1 MEWGRKDAGR
11 SRKAFVRVLFI
22 IFTAGLVLLTLF
34 GNTLQSLTL
43 PKVRTEKM
51 AVGSLLHALEGSGI
65 LQPLSKEKL
74 YNLSSW
80 KVEKIL
86 VQKGDRVKKG
96 QQLIIYDSGSAERE
110 LEDQIT
116 ILKKQNITMQHTQ
129 EQFIEATTGGEDLLI
144 RNAKRDIEIGKL
156 DLAMQGRKVKELR
169 ELLQKDKTLL
179 APFDGVVMEMNAIA
193 GLPSSEGDVVIT
205 NTAYGYQFSITVD
218 AMLLSQLEISTGI
231 QLKVEIYPVPGQ
243 QAQIINGTVF
253 DIQDAV
259 QRTEPLSDSEI
270 INVPQKTIYI
280 KLFAAEL
287 KGGEQAAIKLDKRS
301 SNEGIIVSNEAI
313 RQDRTG
319 RYIYKVE
326 EQRGAL
332 GNVFVARKV
341 SIQTVMTTAHETMIK
356 ADSLYEEDIIIVES
370 GEPLQDGDR
379 VRLQ

>member
-1 MEWGRKDAGR
+1 MEWGRKDADHR
-11 SRKAFVRVLFI
+11 RKAFIRVLFI

-43 PKVRTEKM
+43 PKVRTEKL
-51 AVGSLLHALEGSGI
+51 AVGSLLHTLEGIGI

-74 YNLSSW
+74 YNLLSW

-96 QQLIIYDSGSAERE
+96 QQLIIYDSGSAEAE

-129 EQFIEATTGGEDLLI
+129 EQFIEATTGGEDQLI
-144 RNAKRDIEIGKL
+144 RNAQRDIEIGKL
-156 DLAMQGRKVKELR
+156 DLAMQERKVKELG

-205 NTAYGYQFSITVD
+205 NTAYGYQFSFTVD
-218 AMLLSQLEISTGI
+218 ATLLSQLEISTGV
-231 QLKVEIYPVPGQ
+231 QLKVEIYPVQGQ

-253 DIQDAV
+253 DIQDAE

-270 INVPQKTIYI
+270 ISVPQKTIYI

-301 SNEGIIVSNEAI
+301 SNEGMIVSNEAI

-319 RYIYKVE
+319 RYVYKME

-341 SIQTVMTTAHETMIK
+341 SIQTVMTTAQETMIK